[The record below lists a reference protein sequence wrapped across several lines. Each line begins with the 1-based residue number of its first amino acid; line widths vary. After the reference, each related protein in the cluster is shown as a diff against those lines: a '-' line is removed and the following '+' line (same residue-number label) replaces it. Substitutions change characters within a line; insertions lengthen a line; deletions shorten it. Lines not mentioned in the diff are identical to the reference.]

1 MSLICD
7 MFNVSIRLFSFK
19 STNSSMAAITLCIR
33 YVYIN
38 VFLCIK
44 PSPASKSVWPSL
56 DIIPCS
62 TTTNETV
69 YSRAWKSFL
78 AFSCRIRRIAQ
89 AATGLMSPSD
99 DTGTMKGA

>member
-7 MFNVSIRLFSFK
+7 MFKVSIRLVSFK
-19 STNSSMAAITLCIR
+19 STNLSIAAITLRTR

-69 YSRAWKSFL
+69 CLRAWMIF
-78 AFSCRIRRIAQ
+78 
-89 AATGLMSPSD
+89 GLLLSYPSNCS
-99 DTGTMKGA
+99 GSYSLNESW